1 MTGCLRSRPG
11 GILPVLDLMAGHVV
25 RGIAGRRHEY
35 RPLAPVCDPLA
46 VARSFRERFGL
57 SVLYLADLDAI
68 AGHPP
73 ALSLFQALQ
82 DDGFSL
88 WVDAGLKHGK
98 DAEPLLQAGVE
109 RVIAGLET
117 LAGPDELAEAV
128 RTCGPERLVFSLD
141 LRAGVSL
148 ASQMWGDG
156 DPLAIVGRAVDVGVR
171 SAIVLDLTRVG
182 VGQGPGT
189 DALLTACRQRWPDIE
204 LTAGGGVRGLDDLRR
219 LADLG
224 VDHVLVAS
232 ALHDG
237 KLTPADLASFRS
249 GSSPGNS

>member
-1 MTGCLRSRPG
+1 MTGCRRSHPG
-11 GILPVLDLMAGHVV
+11 GVLPVLDLMAGHVV

-35 RPLAPVCDPLA
+35 RPLSPVSEPLA

-68 AGHPP
+68 AGLPP
-73 ALSLFQALQ
+73 ALSLVQTLQ

-88 WVDAGLKHGK
+88 WVDAGLKHGQ
-98 DAEPLLQAGVE
+98 DAEPLLRGGVE

-117 LAGPDELAEAV
+117 LAGPEELAAAV

-148 ASQMWGDG
+148 ASRMWGDG
-156 DPLAIVGRAVDVGVR
+156 DPLAIVGRAVAVGVR
-171 SAIVLDLTRVG
+171 SAIVLDLTSVG

-189 DALLTACRQRWPDIE
+189 DALLTACRQRWPELE
-204 LTAGGGVRGLDDLRR
+204 LTAGGGVRGIDDLRR

-224 VDHVLVAS
+224 VDHVLIAS

-237 KLTPADLASFRS
+237 KLSPADVASCRS
-249 GSSPGNS
+249 GSSPGIS